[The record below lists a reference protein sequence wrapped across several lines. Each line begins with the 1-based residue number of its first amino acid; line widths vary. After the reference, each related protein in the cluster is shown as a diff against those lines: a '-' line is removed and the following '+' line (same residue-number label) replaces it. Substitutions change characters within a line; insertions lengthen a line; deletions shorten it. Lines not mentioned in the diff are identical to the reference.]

1 MNKRGIT
8 TLMALSL
15 VVVFIF
21 VAGVYIYSTY
31 FSPPIG
37 EQDCGARVGWKI
49 MMIDNKED
57 ICYDQ
62 KTKLIRF
69 TVENGLLQSINGVYA
84 KINAEKAQKAI
95 LLPDAKTG
103 KAGAVVGDIAFD
115 PDTDGKLLNIQLLP
129 VIVAGKKEAAC
140 SDEILEKRQLEP
152 CKFYFY

>member
-1 MNKRGIT
+1 M
-8 TLMALSL
+8 
-15 VVVFIF
+15 V
-21 VAGVYIYSTY
+21 
-31 FSPPIG
+31 
-37 EQDCGARVGWKI
+37 
-49 MMIDNKED
+49 IDNKED

-69 TVENGLLQSINGVYA
+69 TVENGLLQSITGVYA

-140 SDEILEKRQLEP
+140 SDEILEKRRLEP